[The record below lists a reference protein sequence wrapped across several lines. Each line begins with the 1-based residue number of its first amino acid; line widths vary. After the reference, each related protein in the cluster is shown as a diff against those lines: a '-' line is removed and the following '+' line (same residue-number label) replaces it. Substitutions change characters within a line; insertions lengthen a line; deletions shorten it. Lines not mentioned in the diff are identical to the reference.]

1 MKGSRKP
8 EIMSDAAHAILTR
21 PSRETTGNFFLAE
34 DVLAEE
40 GVTDFTAYSY
50 GGSDAELITD
60 LFVED

>member
-8 EIMSDAAHAILTR
+8 EVVSDSAYAILTR
-21 PSRETTGNFFLAE
+21 PSRETTGNFFLCE

-40 GVTDFTAYSY
+40 GVTDLSAYSY
-50 GGSDAELITD
+50 AGDDAELVTD